1 MELRSGS
8 PTVEVPSAAADRPSW
23 IKVGAM
29 AAVGFAVGVAWP
41 RVAGV
46 RLGPS
51 VPDSPSSSVAS
62 REPSIPSAPPSA
74 GPSEPSAVV
83 AAPPAS
89 VSAPLPPMTAVTP
102 SHGSVFACKTDSGES
117 LKAGEC
123 GSLAGLDG
131 VLLPRLRKL
140 ADCPAA
146 AGIAG
151 TLRLVAHVDF
161 EHGVSVDLG
170 RNHGGM
176 PSAEPLLAC
185 AKVDVAGANVAH
197 VSHEHPRYSVAYTVA
212 FAQEGPA
219 GAASNT
225 APASTNGSSAPPS
238 ARQDGLRTEKE
249 SVPAREGTVTPEAVA
264 KAPPRDG
271 SRDAETATVEWDAA
285 IVRDEPKSGKIV
297 ARLPRGTA
305 LRLGPVKDG
314 WYPVKYGDGFANEG
328 WVYRGAIGR

>member
-1 MELRSGS
+1 
-8 PTVEVPSAAADRPSW
+8 
-23 IKVGAM
+23 M
-29 AAVGFAVGVAWP
+29 AAIGFAVGVAWP
-41 RVAGV
+41 RLAGV

-51 VPDSPSSSVAS
+51 VPDSASASVAS
-62 REPSIPSAPPSA
+62 HEPSAPASSA
-74 GPSEPSAVV
+74 SSEPPAVV
-83 AAPPAS
+83 AAPPPAS
-89 VSAPLPPMTAVTP
+89 SPAPAAAAIAVTP

-117 LKAGEC
+117 LKGGEC
-123 GSLAGLDG
+123 GSLVGLDG

-140 ADCPAA
+140 AECPAA

-161 EHGVSVDLG
+161 ERGVSVDLG

-185 AKVDVAGANVAH
+185 AKADVAGVNVTH
-197 VSHEHPRYSVAYTVA
+197 LSHDHPRYSVAYTVA
-212 FAQEGPA
+212 FAQDATA

-225 APASTNGSSAPPS
+225 APTIGSNGAASAH
-238 ARQDGLRTEKE
+238 QDGARATKD
-249 SVPAREGTVTPEAVA
+249 SAPAREGTVTSDLAA
-264 KAPPRDG
+264 KPS

-305 LRLGPVKDG
+305 LRLGSIKDG

>member
-1 MELRSGS
+1 M
-8 PTVEVPSAAADRPSW
+8 VEVPSALADRPSW

-41 RVAGV
+41 RLAGV

-51 VPDSPSSSVAS
+51 VPDSPSASVAAH
-62 REPSIPSAPPSA
+62 EPSAPSTAAPSA
-74 GPSEPSAVV
+74 SPSVPGAVV
-83 AAPPAS
+83 AAPPPANS
-89 VSAPLPPMTAVTP
+89 PAPPPATIATIAVTP

-117 LKAGEC
+117 LKGGEC

-146 AGIAG
+146 AGVSG

-161 EHGVSVDLG
+161 ERGVSIDFG

-176 PSAEPLLAC
+176 PSADPLLAC
-185 AKVDVAGANVAH
+185 AKADVTGANV
-197 VSHEHPRYSVAYTVA
+197 SHLSHDHPRYSVAYSVA
-212 FAQEGPA
+212 FAQEA
-219 GAASNT
+219 QSGAA
-225 APASTNGSSAPPS
+225 
-238 ARQDGLRTEKE
+238 KE
-249 SVPAREGTVTPEAVA
+249 NPPAREGTVTSEPVA
-264 KAPPRDG
+264 KPS
-271 SRDAETATVEWDAA
+271 SRDADTGTVEWDAA

-305 LRLGPVKDG
+305 LRLGPIKDG
-314 WYPVKYGDGFANEG
+314 WYPVKYGDGFGNEG